1 MADNITLNAGSG
13 GAVVAA
19 DDISSVWHQR
29 VKVEFG
35 ADGSATDVS
44 AANPLPVT
52 PRGAT
57 SLWRWIVP
65 PQAVGANKVMCDL
78 FNATGSGVTLRI
90 LSAWAFVNQDTAV
103 TGTLG
108 IRLHLTRTST
118 VGTGG
123 TTTNADDAT
132 LTNSSLSKFD
142 TSMASL
148 PAQVTARVA
157 PTGGATAGAQ
167 LGTRFTFTE
176 ETNAG
181 TAVSAALGLEFVRV
195 AGSDLLVPANTGIR
209 FVQGAVASVGSVGF
223 EVNFLVE

>member
-1 MADNITLNAGSG
+1 MADNTVLNAGTG
-13 GAVVAA
+13 GDTIAT
-19 DDISSVWHQR
+19 DDIGGVKWQR
-29 VKVEFG
+29 VKVGFG
-35 ADGSATDVS
+35 ADGAASDV
-44 AANPLPVT
+44 APGNPLPVEV
-52 PRGAT
+52 RGE
-57 SLWRWIVP
+57 SSVWRWIVP

-90 LSAWAFVNQDTAV
+90 LSAWAFVNLDTAV

-123 TTTNADDAT
+123 TTTAADDAT
-132 LTNSSLSKFD
+132 LTNSSLTKLD
-142 TSMASL
+142 PSMASL

-157 PTGGATAGAQ
+157 PTGGATAGANI
-167 LGTRFTFTE
+167 GNRFAFTE

-181 TAVSAALGLEFVRV
+181 TAVAAALGLEFIRA
-195 AGSDLLVPANTGIR
+195 AGSGMLVPANTGIR
-209 FVQGAVASVGSVGF
+209 FVQGTVASVGSVGF

>member
-1 MADNITLNAGSG
+1 MADNTTLNAGTG
-13 GAVVAA
+13 GDVIAT
-19 DDISSVWHQR
+19 DDIGGVKHQR

-35 ADGSATDVS
+35 PDGSASDVS
-44 AANPLPVT
+44 TANPLPVT
-52 PRGAT
+52 GQGPT
-57 SLWRWIVP
+57 SVYRWVVP

-90 LSAWAFVNQDTAV
+90 LSAWAFVNLDTAV

-123 TTTNADDAT
+123 TATAADDAT
-132 LTNSSLSKFD
+132 LTNSSLTKLD
-142 TSMASL
+142 PALASL

-167 LGTRFTFTE
+167 VALRHLFTE

-181 TAVSAALGLEFVRV
+181 AALGGLLGAEFIRSE
-195 AGSDLLVPANTGIR
+195 GSDLLVPANTGIR
-209 FVQGAVASVGSVGF
+209 FVQGAVASVGSISF
-223 EVNFLVE
+223 EVNFQVQ